1 MQQYESVSIIFA
13 LNQYIHIQILII
25 PNERDKTM
33 MKRSSIHKR
42 FKYIQDIFYKNIE
55 RIREIKTKL
64 VYKNVS

>member
-1 MQQYESVSIIFA
+1 
-13 LNQYIHIQILII
+13 
-25 PNERDKTM
+25 M

-42 FKYIQDIFYKNIE
+42 FKHIQDIFYKNIE